1 MSEESKPKEQNLL
14 RISDIEAPPEPERFS
29 TMISG
34 LDACLA
40 EHEDGPQGL
49 PPGTSI
55 LLSGMPG
62 GGKSTIA
69 TYMSAAQTGRESLI
83 GAGEERVTRVKER
96 WNRLGLKDADPYVS
110 PLKAGEDFL
119 ELIRDIN
126 ALPNGKGLG
135 MVVVDSVQTLTWG
148 GKRKY
153 DSQLEACEMIVGQV
167 TAAGGCVVLVSHV
180 DKTGANH
187 QGAAALAHLVDIH
200 LHLDTNAKKSE
211 RNLEV
216 RKNRVGRA
224 GFRVPLNILQNGLSV
239 GVPAPLSAGSGL
251 GQARTALEHA
261 RNIAYNMLLEGK
273 HVDGYAVFDLPP
285 DSGVTNGGMWRAGLE
300 MAAKALVRDGF
311 SVVQEKKNGRKGYRV
326 ENPPSKEEDGAI
338 VVASKQVTVDD
349 GNNIVVATPTPP
361 PPSGPA
367 VIANG
372 DKKPEKTKYPEA
384 PTPGILPIELD

>member
-1 MSEESKPKEQNLL
+1 MTNMEETKNQLKRLSEVQ
-14 RISDIEAPPEPERFS
+14 APADTERFS
-29 TMISG
+29 TMIAG

-40 EHEDGPQGL
+40 EYDDGPQGL

-62 GGKSTIA
+62 GGKSTIS

-83 GAGEERVTRVKER
+83 GAGEERPGSVKKR
-96 WNRLGLKDADPYVS
+96 WDRLGLKDADPYVV
-110 PLKAGEDFL
+110 PLRAGEEFL
-119 ELIRDIN
+119 DVIRDIN
-126 ALPNGKGLG
+126 GRPDGKGLG

-180 DKTGANH
+180 DKSGTAH

-200 LHLDTNAKKSE
+200 MHLTSNAKKAE
-211 RNLEV
+211 RSLEV

-224 GFRVPLNILQNGLSV
+224 GYQVPLNILQNGLSV
-239 GVPAPLSAGSGL
+239 GVPAPLSATAGL
-251 GQARTALEHA
+251 GQARNALEKA
-261 RNIAYNMLLEGK
+261 RDIAYVMLLEGK

-285 DSGVTNGGMWRAGLE
+285 DAGITNGGMWRAGLE

-311 SVVQEKKNGRKGYRV
+311 SVVQEKVNGRKGYRV
-326 ENPPSKEEDGAI
+326 ENPPPKQTDEPI
-338 VVASKQVTVDD
+338 VVVTKKVTIDD
-349 GNNIVVATPTPP
+349 GNNLVEASEPKPKF
-361 PPSGPA
+361 SA
-367 VIANG
+367 VI
-372 DKKPEKTKYPEA
+372 
-384 PTPGILPIELD
+384 TPGIVPLELD

>member
-1 MSEESKPKEQNLL
+1 MSEESKKGITRL
-14 RISDIEAPPEPERFS
+14 SDVETPPEPERFS
-29 TMISG
+29 TCIGG

-96 WNRLGLKDADPYVS
+96 WNRLGLKDADPYVT
-110 PLKAGEDFL
+110 PLKAGEEFL
-119 ELIRDIN
+119 ETIRDIN
-126 ALPNGKGLG
+126 ALPDGKGLG

-153 DSQLEACEMIVGQV
+153 DAQLEACEMIAGQV
-167 TAAGGCVVLVSHV
+167 TAAGGCVVFVSHV
-180 DKTGANH
+180 DKSGANH

-200 LHLDTNAKKSE
+200 IHLDTNAKKSE

-239 GVPAPLSAGSGL
+239 GVPAPLSMGSGL
-251 GQARTALEHA
+251 GQARTALERA
-261 RNIAYNMLLEGK
+261 RDIAYVMLLEGK

-311 SVVQEKKNGRKGYRV
+311 SVIQEKVNGRKGYRV
-326 ENPPSKEEDGAI
+326 ENPPPKEADGAL
-338 VVASKQVTVDD
+338 VVVTKKVTVDD
-349 GNNIVVATPTPP
+349 GNNIVTAAPILP
-361 PPSGPA
+361 PPSGTQ
-367 VIANG
+367 VIPNG
-372 DKKPEKTKYPEA
+372 DQPEKAKFSDVI
-384 PTPGILPIELD
+384 TPGTLPIELD